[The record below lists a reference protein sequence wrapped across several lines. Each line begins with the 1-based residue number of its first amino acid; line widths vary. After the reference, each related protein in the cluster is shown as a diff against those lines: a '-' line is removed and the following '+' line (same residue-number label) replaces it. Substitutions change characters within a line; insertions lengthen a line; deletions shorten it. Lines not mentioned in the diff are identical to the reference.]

1 MATTPEVYVNFIPN
15 INVGDLS
22 PLQLALA
29 SALAAGFPNV
39 NNSPILVNK
48 ELVDEMVRFTDSALI
63 TPLAYDYQSFTDSPF
78 APLVQGTITGL
89 SYIYENGET
98 YIIRRAQDCGPDENR
113 QEKVKLPPSVLA
125 QGTFAYYGS
134 VIRGG
139 TYATGGGGPWGTGGI
154 TSPYPRND
162 NSPGNPYVGGSDAV
176 PLGSYAT
183 SNVSSFIG
191 QPVNTQLIGNY
202 AGQGGIT

>member
-22 PLQLALA
+22 PVQLALA
-29 SALAAGFPNV
+29 SSMAAGFAIND
-39 NNSPILVNK
+39 SPMLVNK
-48 ELVDEMVRFTDSALI
+48 ELIDEMIRFSDSALI
-63 TPLAYDYQSFTDSPF
+63 TPLAYDYQSYTDSPF
-78 APLVQGTITGL
+78 APYVTGTITGV

-113 QEKVKLPPSVLA
+113 TEKVKLPPSALA

-139 TYATGGGGPWGTGGI
+139 TFATGGGGPWGTGGI

-162 NSPGNPYVGGSDAV
+162 DSPGNPYVGGSDAV
-176 PLGSYAT
+176 PLSSYRT
-183 SNVSSFIG
+183 SNTASFIG
-191 QPVNTQLIGNY
+191 QPVDTNLIGNY
-202 AGQGGIT
+202 AGRGGIT

>member
-1 MATTPEVYVNFIPN
+1 MATTPEVYQNFKPN

-22 PLQLALA
+22 PIQLALA
-29 SALAAGFPNV
+29 SAMASGFPDV
-39 NNSPILVNK
+39 NDSPILVNQ
-48 ELVDEMVRFTDSALI
+48 ELVNEMVRFADSALI
-63 TPLAYDYQSFTDSPF
+63 TPLAYDYQLFTDSPF
-78 APLVQGTITGL
+78 APYVTGTITGV

-113 QEKVKLPPSVLA
+113 SEKVKLPPSALA

-154 TSPYPRND
+154 ASPYPRND

-176 PLGSYAT
+176 PLSSYAT
-183 SNVSSFIG
+183 SNSASFIG
-191 QPVNTQLIGNY
+191 QSVDPNLIGNY
-202 AGQGGIT
+202 AGLGGIT